1 MKKKTLNQ
9 FEGDLEFIESF
20 VGKCKITKKKTLKQL
35 EGDLE
40 YIESF
45 VEKCKYIVDVEK
57 FSIAFYS
64 SESKKPIS
72 FEDIQTMPLDTRY
85 GMCLKHINDSDFFD
99 GSDKEHENIHKA
111 IRALYI
117 MGFRDLSAAVHKM
130 ALVYSISEHYKG
142 DVADIKHQI
151 KQKKITSKGG
161 KGRTSCHK
169 DTALKIAADT
179 WGNVPHASMESLSFK
194 IYEYLNRNY
203 RGVPVP
209 GTIKEWLKASGLNPE
224 QSPKV
229 RDYELVVK

>member
-1 MKKKTLNQ
+1 M
-9 FEGDLEFIESF
+9 
-20 VGKCKITKKKTLKQL
+20 KKKTLKQL

-40 YIESF
+40 HIESIIKKS
-45 VEKCKYIVDVEK
+45 EDIVDAER
-57 FSIAFYS
+57 FSIAFCS

-72 FEDIQTMPLDTRY
+72 FEDIQSMPLDTRY

-99 GSDKEHENIHKA
+99 GSNKEREVIHKA

-130 ALVYSISEHYKG
+130 AIVYSISEHYKG

-151 KQKKITSKGG
+151 KQKEITSKGG
-161 KGRTSCHK
+161 RGRTSCHK
-169 DTALKIAADT
+169 DAALKIAADT
-179 WGNVPHASMESLSFK
+179 WGNVPCASMESLSFK
-194 IYEYLNRNY
+194 IHEHLNRNY

-209 GTIKEWLKASGLNPE
+209 GTIKAWLKASGLNPE

-229 RDYELVVK
+229 KDYELVVK